1 MLRLKL
7 KVRLK
12 SELTVRTGAGA
23 GSGAGSGAGN
33 GDGSGAGG
41 WIWRLEQ
48 ELEWQSE
55 LDLEAGVGA
64 EAEGTK
70 SSEIPAWDPQ
80 IRILG
85 PNEGFLM
92 KMLVFQKDFDEKW
105 PLSKPENV
113 IFARATKPYN
123 PRISLQVYHQKCILR
138 GPYSQNPRRHPPF

>member
-12 SELTVRTGAGA
+12 SELRVRTGAGA
-23 GSGAGSGAGN
+23 GSGA
-33 GDGSGAGG
+33 GSGAGG

-70 SSEIPAWDPQ
+70 SSEIPPWGPQ

-85 PNEGFLM
+85 PNSGFISN
-92 KMLVFQKDFDEKW
+92 MLVFQKDFDEKIATFKTRKMLY
-105 PLSKPENV
+105 PLP
-113 IFARATKPYN
+113 ATKP
-123 PRISLQVYHQKCILR
+123 
-138 GPYSQNPRRHPPF
+138 